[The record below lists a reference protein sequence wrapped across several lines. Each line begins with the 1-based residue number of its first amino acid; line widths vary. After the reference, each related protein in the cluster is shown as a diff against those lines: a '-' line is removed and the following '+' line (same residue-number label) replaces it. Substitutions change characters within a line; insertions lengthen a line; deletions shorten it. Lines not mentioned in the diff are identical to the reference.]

1 MSSPDPFRY
10 ERMAQQHVP
19 EVAALHEVCFEG
31 YYLTRL
37 GLAFLRAMYG
47 WYVENPDAIAQVA
60 LDGSGRAVGF
70 VAGTTRAE
78 TYHVSLFRE
87 QGGALLAALAWR
99 AVTSPVETVRLVW
112 QRKDMARRAFSS
124 MIGGGSQTSTP
135 PTGQSDDG
143 LHTASLVSIGVD
155 PSQRRSGIG
164 RRLSELFLQEAKERG
179 CELVALSVR
188 EDNLAARRF
197 YESLDWKG
205 AGRSSFAY
213 HGSHSITYEK
223 STRG

>member
-10 ERMAQQHVP
+10 ERMAQQHVQ
-19 EVAALHEVCFEG
+19 EVAALHGACFEG

-37 GLAFLRAMYG
+37 GPSFLRAMYR
-47 WYVENPDAIAQVA
+47 WYVESPQAIAQVA
-60 LDGSGRAVGF
+60 LEGSDRVVGF

-112 QRKDMARRAFSS
+112 ERKDLARRAVPSVVRGS
-124 MIGGGSQTSTP
+124 SQTTA
-135 PTGQSDDG
+135 PTGLSGDG
-143 LHTASLVSIGVD
+143 PHTASLVSIAVE
-155 PSQRRSGIG
+155 PSLRRSGIG
-164 RRLSELFLQEAKERG
+164 HLLSELFLQETERKG
-179 CELVALSVR
+179 CELVTLSVR

-197 YESLDWKG
+197 YESLDWKETSK
-205 AGRSSFAY
+205 SSFAY

>member
-1 MSSPDPFRY
+1 MSSPDPLRY
-10 ERMAQQHVP
+10 ESMAQQHLP
-19 EVAALHEVCFEG
+19 EVAALHETCFEG

-37 GLAFLRAMYG
+37 GPRFLRAMYG

-60 LDGSGRAVGF
+60 LDVSGRVAGF

-112 QRKDMARRAFSS
+112 QRKDLVRRAVPTVVRGS
-124 MIGGGSQTSTP
+124 SQTTA

-143 LHTASLVSIGVD
+143 PEPASLVSIGVD

-164 RRLSELFLQEAKERG
+164 RRLSELFLQEADRES
-179 CELVALSVR
+179 CELVTLSVR
-188 EDNLAARRF
+188 EDNMTARRF
-197 YESLDWKG
+197 YESLDWKEIS
-205 AGRSSFAY
+205 RSSTTY

>member
-1 MSSPDPFRY
+1 MSSLDPFRY

-37 GLAFLRAMYG
+37 GPRFLRAMYS

-60 LDGSGRAVGF
+60 LDGSGRVAGF
-70 VAGTTRAE
+70 MAGTTRAE
-78 TYHVSLFRE
+78 TYHGSLFRE
-87 QGGALLAALAWR
+87 RGGALLAALGWR
-99 AVTSPVETVRLVW
+99 AVSSPVETLRLVW
-112 QRKDMARRAFSS
+112 QRKDLARQAVSS
-124 MIGGGSQTSTP
+124 VTRGGSQTSTP
-135 PTGQSDDG
+135 PTGAADDG
-143 LHTASLVSIGVD
+143 PETASLVSIAVE
-155 PSQRRSGIG
+155 PSLRRSGIG
-164 RRLSELFLQEAKERG
+164 RRLSELFLQKAKQRG